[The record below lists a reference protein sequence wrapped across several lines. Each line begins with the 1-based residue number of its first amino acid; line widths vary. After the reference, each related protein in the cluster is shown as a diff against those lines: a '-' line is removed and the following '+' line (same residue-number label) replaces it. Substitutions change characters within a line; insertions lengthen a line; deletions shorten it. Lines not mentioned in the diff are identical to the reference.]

1 MEYTIKTINELCTK
15 ITDGSHFSPE
25 HETDGLYPMYSVKDM
40 EYNNFSNADCKM
52 IGQAMFDKLSKADCR
67 PLKND
72 ILIAKDGSYLKCAF
86 KVNEDLNACILSSIA
101 ILRPNLKNIDP
112 DYFVYLMR
120 TKSIKG
126 AMANYVS
133 GSALPRII
141 LSDFKKMK
149 LKMILSLPT
158 QQKIASI
165 LSAYD
170 NLIQNYK
177 KQIEALQTA
186 ASELYKEWFVRFRFP
201 GYQSTRFENGI
212 PEGWKV
218 DVFSKYST
226 IMSGGT
232 PSTEIT
238 EYYNGDI
245 PFFTPKDWNE
255 DFFSFRTIINITEE
269 GLKHCNSQLYPKDTV
284 IITARGTVGNVILLG
299 VPMAMNQSCFALKSD
314 VLNSPYYL
322 FFVIKNEVLK
332 LKKMANGGV
341 FDTIIIKTFDHIHI
355 TIPDNYILSYFNKQI
370 EPMMNRIYTLQ
381 QQITNLTQQRD
392 LLLPRL
398 MSGKLEI

>member
-1 MEYTIKTINELCTK
+1 MEYTVKTINELCTK

-25 HETDGLYPMYSVKDM
+25 HETNGQYPMYSVKDM

-52 IGQAMFDKLSKADCR
+52 IGQAMFEKLSKTDCR

-149 LKMILSLPT
+149 LKMISSLPT

-170 NLIQNYK
+170 DLIQNYK
-177 KQIEALQTA
+177 KQIQALQTA

-201 GYQSTRFENGI
+201 GYQTTNFENGI

-218 DVFSKYST
+218 EKLGTLANISTGKCNREDAEEDGIYPLFDRSQEIKKSNEWIKDCEAIIVPGEGTSFIPRYYKGKFNLHQRCYCVEPKYSNFGKFLFYVLMLNRKYFLSVAT
-226 IMSGGT
+226 GAT
-232 PSTEIT
+232 VPSLRYNNFASMKFILPEI
-238 EYYNGDI
+238 
-245 PFFTPKDWNE
+245 
-255 DFFSFRTIINITEE
+255 S
-269 GLKHCNSQLYPKDTV
+269 LCN
-284 IITARGTVGNVILLG
+284 N
-299 VPMAMNQSCFALKSD
+299 
-314 VLNSPYYL
+314 
-322 FFVIKNEVLK
+322 
-332 LKKMANGGV
+332 
-341 FDTIIIKTFDHIHI
+341 
-355 TIPDNYILSYFNKQI
+355 FNKLADSVFEKI
-370 EPMMNRIYTLQ
+370 DNLQ

-398 MSGKLEI
+398 MSGKLEVK

>member
-101 ILRPNLKNIDP
+101 ILRPNLKKIDP

-165 LSAYD
+165 LTAYD

-201 GYQSTRFENGI
+201 GWQNANFENGI

-218 DVFSKYST
+218 VLASELGEFVRGK
-226 IMSGGT
+226 
-232 PSTEIT
+232 
-238 EYYNGDI
+238 
-245 PFFTPKDWNE
+245 
-255 DFFSFRTIINITEE
+255 NITAEE
-269 GLKHCNSQLYPKDTV
+269 MQEGMIPVISAGIGPSGFHNQSNVKGVSLTISNSGANAGYLQINYSDIWAADCSYCNSAKHIYFYYELLNNMRVVLFNLQKGAAQPHVYAKD
-284 IITARGTVGNVILLG
+284 INKMKILL
-299 VPMAMNQSCFALKSD
+299 PPLELIETANKK
-314 VLNSPYYL
+314 
-322 FFVIKNEVLK
+322 IKLMHEK
-332 LKKMANGGV
+332 
-341 FDTIIIKTFDHIHI
+341 
-355 TIPDNYILSYFNKQI
+355 
-370 EPMMNRIYTLQ
+370 IYSLQ

-398 MSGKLEI
+398 MSGKLEV

>member
-201 GYQSTRFENGI
+201 GWQNAKFENGI

-218 DVFSKYST
+218 EKLGTLAHISTGKCNREDAEDDGIYPLFDRSQEIKKSNEWIKDCEAIIVPGEGTSFIPRYYKGKFNLHQRCYCVEPKYPDFGKFLFYVLMLNRKYFLSVAT
-226 IMSGGT
+226 GAT
-232 PSTEIT
+232 VPSLRYNNFASMKFILPEI
-238 EYYNGDI
+238 
-245 PFFTPKDWNE
+245 
-255 DFFSFRTIINITEE
+255 S
-269 GLKHCNSQLYPKDTV
+269 LCN
-284 IITARGTVGNVILLG
+284 N
-299 VPMAMNQSCFALKSD
+299 
-314 VLNSPYYL
+314 
-322 FFVIKNEVLK
+322 
-332 LKKMANGGV
+332 
-341 FDTIIIKTFDHIHI
+341 
-355 TIPDNYILSYFNKQI
+355 FNKI
-370 EPMMNRIYTLQ
+370 ANDIFAKVDNLQ

-398 MSGKLEI
+398 MSCKLEVK

>member
-170 NLIQNYK
+170 KLIQNYK

-201 GYQSTRFENGI
+201 DWQNAKFENGI
-212 PEGWKV
+212 PEGWKIV
-218 DVFSKYST
+218 LASELGEFVRGKNITAEEMQEGMIPVISAGIEPSGFHNQSNVKGVSLTISNSGANAGYLQINYSD
-226 IMSGGT
+226 IWAADCSYCNSAKHIYFYYELLNNMRVVLFNLQKGAAQPHVYAKDINKMKILL
-232 PSTEIT
+232 PSTELI
-238 EYYNGDI
+238 EIAN
-245 PFFTPKDWNE
+245 K
-255 DFFSFRTIINITEE
+255 R
-269 GLKHCNSQLYPKDTV
+269 
-284 IITARGTVGNVILLG
+284 
-299 VPMAMNQSCFALKSD
+299 
-314 VLNSPYYL
+314 
-322 FFVIKNEVLK
+322 IKLMHEK
-332 LKKMANGGV
+332 
-341 FDTIIIKTFDHIHI
+341 
-355 TIPDNYILSYFNKQI
+355 
-370 EPMMNRIYTLQ
+370 IYSLQ

-398 MSGKLEI
+398 MSGKLEVK